1 MTMLESFSFLDL
13 FYKQILYGG
22 LFGIII
28 VVLFATQFAQR
39 DSDNWRKEYSTSN
52 KSIFLSILFFL
63 ASIICFT
70 FFIIQWINSNET
82 VTLKMAY
89 DLHFAS
95 DTKKEWWLRIHYSSI
110 AMLMAFGFS
119 FAALGCYALRFR
131 PSPRSKWIKIRKC
144 IAYYLVFSS
153 YESFILFTTEELYRM
168 KLMPEIIKYKP
179 EIIGYKCGV
188 SISYGIVALAVWLL
202 LRHYKNEKYYPYKRN
217 VESSLETTHH
227 TKLHILGNKK
237 IQSEKVKQKTKIY
250 SQIRDKK
257 RMIAYYLLY
266 EIILFIISFLLIII
280 EIVNEFEQVGI
291 TIALFVVLSVLP
303 IGLYWILRLLDE
315 SNTENDIRE

>member
-1 MTMLESFSFLDL
+1 MPESFSFLEL
-13 FYKQILYGG
+13 FNKQILYGSI
-22 LFGIII
+22 LGIII
-28 VVLFATQFAQR
+28 VVWFATQLAQR
-39 DSDNWRKEYSTSN
+39 DSDNWRKEYSTST
-52 KSIFLSILFFL
+52 KSTYLAILFFL

-82 VTLKMAY
+82 VTLKVAY

-95 DTKKEWWLRIHYSSI
+95 DNTRERWLRVHYSSI

-153 YESFILFTTEELYRM
+153 YESFILFTAEELYRM
-168 KLMPEIIKYKP
+168 NIMPEIISYKP

-188 SISYGIVALAVWLL
+188 AISYGIVALAVWLL
-202 LRHYKNEKYYPYKRN
+202 LRHYKNEKYFPYKRKE
-217 VESSLETTHH
+217 ESFMETTHH
-227 TKLHILGNKK
+227 TKLHILGNQK
-237 IQSEKVKQKTKIY
+237 IQSEKVKQKPKIY
-250 SQIRDKK
+250 SQIKDKK
-257 RMIAYYLLY
+257 RMIAYYLIY
-266 EIILFIISFLLIII
+266 EIIVFIISFILVIV

-291 TIALFVVLSVLP
+291 TVALFAVLSTLP
-303 IGLYWILRLLDE
+303 IGIYWIFRLLNE
-315 SNTENDIRE
+315 SNSDNDIRK